1 MARRRYSI
9 KESLNRILRT
19 YKDTP
24 IPSDQPETLSGEV
37 LSEDEAL
44 SDLAELFEGS
54 LPGESL
60 FVPDSMSSRFGQ
72 IFAEAT
78 TGTSQSLTVGE
89 WTIVSGFTDNG
100 LSSDGVTPD
109 YLNNRITLSK
119 SGTYFVHF
127 GISFDSPNGVATN
140 LHFEI
145 ALDGT
150 RQDAVSAKRGIS
162 ASSVAVGNANA
173 MGFVEVTAGQDLTL
187 YILSEDSNRIIH
199 ILETQLN
206 AKKVA

>member
-1 MARRRYSI
+1 MSRRRYSI

-24 IPSDQPETLSGEV
+24 IPSDQPETLSGEI

-60 FVPDSMSSRFGQ
+60 FVPDNMITRFGQ

-78 TGTSQSLTVGE
+78 TGTSQSLSVGE
-89 WTIVSGFTDNG
+89 WTIISGFTDNG
-100 LSSDGVTPD
+100 LSSDGITPD
-109 YLNNRITLSK
+109 YLNNRITINK
-119 SGTYFVHF
+119 AGTYFVHF
-127 GISFDSPNGVATN
+127 GISFDAPNGVATN
-140 LHFEI
+140 LHFEV

-150 RQDAVSAKRGIS
+150 RQDAISAKRGIS
-162 ASSVAVGNANA
+162 ASTVAIGNANA
-173 MGFVEVTAGQDLTL
+173 MGFAEVTAGQDLTL
-187 YILSEDSNRIIH
+187 HVLSEDSNRVIH
-199 ILETQLN
+199 VLETQLN

>member
-19 YKDTP
+19 YKGTA
-24 IPSDQPETLSGEV
+24 IPTDQPETLSGEV
-37 LSEDEAL
+37 LSEDESL
-44 SDLAELFEGS
+44 SDLAELLEGS

-60 FVPDSMSSRFGQ
+60 FVPDNMSSRFGQ

-78 TGTSQSLTVGE
+78 TGTSQSLSVGE